1 MRFEVGDFRVYT
13 KKEVEELYETYL
25 KPVINPDFNSQY
37 IKKTDKYIE
46 TNKRREFTVFDRL
59 KLLETE
65 DNKYY
70 TVIADLFDF
79 IDLIEILKAFA
90 ANKLDTEKI
99 YNINN
104 KFTAKVA
111 QKDKKTSL
119 SLHFENYSYK
129 LYLDKFECSSLAAK
143 FSKILSRCEAWEEHQ
158 Q

>member
-1 MRFEVGDFRVYT
+1 MRFDIGDFRVYT

-25 KPVINPDFNSQY
+25 KPVIKPDFDSQY
-37 IKKTDKYIE
+37 IKKSDKYIE
-46 TNKRREFTVFDRL
+46 VNKTREFTVFDGL
-59 KLLETE
+59 NLLEKK
-65 DNKYY
+65 DDKYY
-70 TVIADLFDF
+70 RVISDLFDF

-119 SLHFENYSYK
+119 SLHFKNYSYK

-143 FSKILSRCEAWEEHQ
+143 FSKILSKCEAFQ
-158 Q
+158 D